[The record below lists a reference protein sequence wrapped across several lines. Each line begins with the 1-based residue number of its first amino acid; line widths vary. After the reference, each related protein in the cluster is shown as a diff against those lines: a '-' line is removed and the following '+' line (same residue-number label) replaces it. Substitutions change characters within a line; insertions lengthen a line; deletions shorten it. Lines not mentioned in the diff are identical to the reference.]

1 MTDGPDSRD
10 AFTSK
15 NSQFYQFLYML
26 SSGIIQEL
34 IYIWCGEVSE
44 NPFQNDSA
52 ALARASARTSLRPI
66 AHLVKITK
74 KMLFCYEQTYQHL
87 LIVAR

>member
-1 MTDGPDSRD
+1 
-10 AFTSK
+10 
-15 NSQFYQFLYML
+15 ML
-26 SSGIIQEL
+26 SSGVRWEL
-34 IYIWCGEVSE
+34 IYIWRGEVSE

-74 KMLFCYEQTYQHL
+74 KKLFCYEQTYQHL

>member
-1 MTDGPDSRD
+1 MLPV
-10 AFTSK
+10 
-15 NSQFYQFLYML
+15 FLYAFLGDQM
-26 SSGIIQEL
+26 GINL
-34 IYIWCGEVSE
+34 HLVRGGSE

-52 ALARASARTSLRPI
+52 ALARASAHTSLRPI

-74 KMLFCYEQTYQHL
+74 KKLFCYEQTYQHL